1 MTLNAAPMEDSAQLT
16 ADDLRDTWPVLS
28 PDDRHAGFELLPRA
42 EAEEFFLELGGEDQL
57 EVVRTRPEA
66 QRALWLRLLPPDDVV
81 DLLQA
86 ADEAERATL
95 LTLLDDFTREEVGAL
110 LAYAED
116 DAGGLM
122 STRFVRV
129 RPEMTVDEA
138 IRYLRKQARERVETL
153 SYTYV
158 LDAHQKLLGVVSF
171 RELFAAAGDRRIS
184 EVMYT
189 DLVTVHEHMD
199 QEEVG
204 RVFAQ
209 FDLVAIPVVDADGA
223 MKGIVTIDD
232 IVDVVEEE
240 ATEDIQKLGGMAA
253 LDAPYFQVSLREMVR
268 ARAGWLVVLMI
279 GQMLTA
285 TALGHYQGDIAK
297 AVVLAIFLP
306 LVVSCGGNSGSQAST
321 LVTRA
326 LAVGDLRLRDWRRV
340 LRRELGASA
349 LLGGVLATVGLLR
362 ILLWPDAATE
372 YGEFYVGI
380 AAAVGASVF
389 GVVVW
394 GATMGAMLP
403 LVLHRLGLDPASASA
418 PFVATLSDVTG
429 VLIYFTLANLLLS
442 GTLL

>member
-1 MTLNAAPMEDSAQLT
+1 MEEAAPLT
-16 ADDLRDTWPVLS
+16 ADDLRDTWPMLS
-28 PDDRHAGFELLPRA
+28 PEDRREGFELLGRA
-42 EAEEFFLELGGEDQL
+42 EAEEFYLDLDGEDQL
-57 EVVRTRPEA
+57 EVVRTRPEG
-66 QRALWLRLLPPDDVV
+66 QRALWLRLLPPDDIV
-81 DLLQA
+81 DVLQA
-86 ADEAERATL
+86 ADEAERGWL
-95 LTLLDDFTREEVGAL
+95 LALLDDFTREEVGAL

-129 RPEMTVDEA
+129 RPDMTVDEA

-171 RELFAAAGDRRIS
+171 RELFAAPGEKRIS
-184 EVMYT
+184 DVMHT
-189 DLVTVHEHMD
+189 DLVTVPENMD

-204 RVFAQ
+204 RLFAQ
-209 FDLVAIPVVDADGA
+209 FDLVAVPVVDADGV

-253 LDAPYFQVSLREMVR
+253 LDAPYFQVSLWEMIR
-268 ARAGWLVVLMI
+268 ARAGWLVVLMV
-279 GQMLTA
+279 GQMFTA
-285 TALGHYQGDIAK
+285 TALDHYEADISK
-297 AVVLAIFLP
+297 AGVLAIFLP

-326 LAVGDLRLRDWRRV
+326 LAVGDLRLQDWRRV
-340 LRRELGASA
+340 LGRELSASA
-349 LLGGVLATVGLLR
+349 LLGGLLATVGLLR
-362 ILLWPDAATE
+362 ILLWPDAAGH
-372 YGEFYVGI
+372 YGPFYADIGVTV
-380 AAAVGASVF
+380 AASVF

-429 VLIYFTLANLLLS
+429 VLIYFTLANALLT

>member
-1 MTLNAAPMEDSAQLT
+1 MEEAAPLT
-16 ADDLRDTWPVLS
+16 ADDLRDTWPMLS
-28 PDDRHAGFELLPRA
+28 PEDRREGFELLGRA
-42 EAEEFFLELGGEDQL
+42 EAEEFYLDLDGEDQL
-57 EVVRTRPEA
+57 EVVRTRPEG
-66 QRALWLRLLPPDDVV
+66 QRALWLRLLPPDDIV
-81 DLLQA
+81 DVLQA
-86 ADEAERATL
+86 ADEAERGWL
-95 LTLLDDFTREEVGAL
+95 LALLDDFTREEVGAL

-129 RPEMTVDEA
+129 RPDMTVDEA

-171 RELFAAAGDRRIS
+171 RELFAAPGEKRIS
-184 EVMYT
+184 DVMHT
-189 DLVTVHEHMD
+189 DLVTVPEHMD

-204 RVFAQ
+204 RLFAQ
-209 FDLVAIPVVDADGA
+209 FDLVAVPVVDAEGV

-253 LDAPYFQVSLREMVR
+253 LDAPYFQVSLWEMVR
-268 ARAGWLVVLMI
+268 ARAGWLVVLMV

-285 TALGHYQGDIAK
+285 TALDHYEADISK

-340 LRRELGASA
+340 LGRELSASA
-349 LLGGVLATVGLLR
+349 LLGGLLATVGLLR
-362 ILLWPDAATE
+362 ILLWPDAAGH
-372 YGEFYVGI
+372 YGPFYADIGVTV
-380 AAAVGASVF
+380 AASVF

-429 VLIYFTLANLLLS
+429 VLIYFTLANALLS

>member
-1 MTLNAAPMEDSAQLT
+1 MEEAAPLT
-16 ADDLRDTWPVLS
+16 ADDLRDTWPMLS
-28 PDDRHAGFELLPRA
+28 PEDRREGFELLGRA
-42 EAEEFFLELGGEDQL
+42 EAEEFYLDLDGEDQL
-57 EVVRTRPEA
+57 EVVRTRPEG
-66 QRALWLRLLPPDDVV
+66 QRALWLRLLPPDDIV
-81 DLLQA
+81 DVLQA
-86 ADEAERATL
+86 ADEAERGWL
-95 LTLLDDFTREEVGAL
+95 LALLDDFTREEVGAL

-129 RPEMTVDEA
+129 RPDMTVDEA

-171 RELFAAAGDRRIS
+171 RELFAAPGEKRIS
-184 EVMYT
+184 DVMHT
-189 DLVTVHEHMD
+189 DLVTVPEHMD

-204 RVFAQ
+204 RLFAQ
-209 FDLVAIPVVDADGA
+209 FDLVAVPVVDADGV

-253 LDAPYFQVSLREMVR
+253 LDAPYFQVSLWEMLR
-268 ARAGWLVVLMI
+268 ARAGWLVVLMV

-285 TALGHYQGDIAK
+285 TALDHYEADISK

-340 LRRELGASA
+340 LGRELSASA
-349 LLGGVLATVGLLR
+349 LLGCLLATVGLLR
-362 ILLWPDAATE
+362 ILLWPDAAGH
-372 YGEFYVGI
+372 YGPFYADIGVTV
-380 AAAVGASVF
+380 AASVF

-429 VLIYFTLANLLLS
+429 VLIYFTLANALLS

>member
-1 MTLNAAPMEDSAQLT
+1 MEEAAPLT
-16 ADDLRDTWPVLS
+16 ADDLRDTWPMLS
-28 PDDRHAGFELLPRA
+28 PEDRREGFELLGRA
-42 EAEEFFLELGGEDQL
+42 EAEEFYLDLDGEDQL
-57 EVVRTRPEA
+57 EVVRTRPEG
-66 QRALWLRLLPPDDVV
+66 QRALWLRLLPPDDIV
-81 DLLQA
+81 DVLQA
-86 ADEAERATL
+86 ADEAERGWL
-95 LTLLDDFTREEVGAL
+95 LALLDDFTREEVGAL

-129 RPEMTVDEA
+129 RPDMTVDEA

-171 RELFAAAGDRRIS
+171 RELFAAPGEKRIS
-184 EVMYT
+184 DVMHT
-189 DLVTVHEHMD
+189 DLVTVPENMD

-204 RVFAQ
+204 RLFAQ
-209 FDLVAIPVVDADGA
+209 FDLVAVPVVDADGV

-253 LDAPYFQVSLREMVR
+253 LDAPYFQVSLWEMIR
-268 ARAGWLVVLMI
+268 ARAGWLVVLMV
-279 GQMLTA
+279 GQMFTA
-285 TALGHYQGDIAK
+285 TALDHYEADISK

-326 LAVGDLRLRDWRRV
+326 LAVGDLRLQDWRRV
-340 LRRELGASA
+340 LGRELSASA
-349 LLGGVLATVGLLR
+349 LLGGLLATVGLLR
-362 ILLWPDAATE
+362 ILLWPDAAGH
-372 YGEFYVGI
+372 YGPFYADIGVTV
-380 AAAVGASVF
+380 AASVF

-429 VLIYFTLANLLLS
+429 VLIYFTLANALLT